1 MEIEMLS
8 YRYNA
13 PSVYTPRVAVIDTTP
28 PVDKRNLYD
37 WEAAKSIAER
47 GIIPAAPRFPATNSA
62 PPSYQYALDTV
73 VQNARAGNVKELKEM
88 QFKLYNNR
96 WRLIVRYRDLCV
108 KALLRS
114 PFKR

>member
-1 MEIEMLS
+1 MLA

-13 PSVYTPRVAVIDTTP
+13 PSAYTPRVAVYDPTP

-37 WEAAKSIAER
+37 WETARSIAER
-47 GIIPAAPRFPATNSA
+47 GIIPAAPRFPATTSA
-62 PPSYQYALDTV
+62 LPRYQGALDIV
-73 VQNARAGNVKELKEM
+73 VQKARAGEVKELKEM

-114 PFKR
+114 PFKK